1 MSCCQPSGS
10 HQHYI
15 CVLFLLQEEL
25 FTLIGRLLVLAF
37 LFLGHEGLVHT
48 FPVCG
53 MGFPALARQ
62 LRFKFQPRY
71 EPQSAHI
78 PGQYHAGMSPRVVL
92 LPFGSIIFTYWSWVL
107 WPSVLWRCWLG
118 DRKGIRPVKT
128 EWWGAGV
135 VICLERGA
143 NLYMAQLMTLPL
155 TVSYSCF
162 SKIQI
167 GCTFLVLA
175 HPVSPGQGPLNGF
188 VVVWSWSWV
197 CCVICQLEFRSLISY
212 VCTVW
217 RLVASWSIVPLIWL
231 VLYIFFAC
239 LYRMLPHL
247 YFFVHFFLTYLL
259 PYLSFLWE

>member
-25 FTLIGRLLVLAF
+25 FTLVGRLLVLAF

-128 EWWGAGV
+128 EWW
-135 VICLERGA
+135 
-143 NLYMAQLMTLPL
+143 
-155 TVSYSCF
+155 
-162 SKIQI
+162 
-167 GCTFLVLA
+167 VLA
-175 HPVSPGQGPLNGF
+175 WLS
-188 VVVWSWSWV
+188 VWSEVQTCIWPSWWH
-197 CCVICQLEFRSLISY
+197 CHSLSLTLAS
-212 VCTVW
+212 VKS
-217 RLVASWSIVPLIWL
+217 RLVVPFW
-231 VLYIFFAC
+231 Y
-239 LYRMLPHL
+239 
-247 YFFVHFFLTYLL
+247 
-259 PYLSFLWE
+259 